1 MNKAGQPG
9 EIAPLHGIIR
19 LSRTG
24 TPAKLTHHTM
34 KNHKMRA
41 FTPLFLLI
49 IAGIPTLRAN
59 LVDLYFQP
67 DVHSPQA
74 TQAAPDD
81 PRLGQ
86 PAPVMD
92 EAKAALGWHYA
103 EYTDSV
109 RAYIQ
114 DARIGKDLLPVEN
127 AILYSAP
134 SAQSPVLGVFRKGDP
149 LKILDTG
156 EWWTLEVHKAFP
168 VYFVLDTPAPL
179 PPVTAA
185 ATEPLEELPA
195 AATWSAAPVT
205 PVIEERP
212 VVDEPARAPE
222 VPVAATAPARTQR
235 TAAPPGLTGQRYEGV
250 FKRSKRTLGLFAP
263 KAPFH
268 LEGAGGRRL
277 AWVDTSGIV
286 LPGSLNAYIDQVVI
300 IHGERD
306 MLSPSKDWI
315 IRARN
320 MRLR

>member
-1 MNKAGQPG
+1 
-9 EIAPLHGIIR
+9 
-19 LSRTG
+19 
-24 TPAKLTHHTM
+24 M
-34 KNHKMRA
+34 KNLKMRA
-41 FTPLFLLI
+41 FSLVFLLI
-49 IAGIPTLRAN
+49 IAGIPSLRAN
-59 LVDLYFQP
+59 LFDLYFQP

-74 TQAAPDD
+74 ARAALDD

-134 SAQSPVLGVFRKGDP
+134 SAQSQVLGVYRTGDP

-156 EWWTLEVHKAFP
+156 EWWALEVHKSFP
-168 VYFVLDTPAPL
+168 VYFVLDAPPPL
-179 PPVTAA
+179 PPVTAT
-185 ATEPLEELPA
+185 ATQPLEELPA
-195 AATWSAAPVT
+195 AAPA

-212 VVDEPARAPE
+212 VVDVPARMPGAP
-222 VPVAATAPARTQR
+222 AAAAAPARTQR

-268 LEGAGGRRL
+268 LEGADGRRI

-286 LPGSLNAYIDQVVI
+286 LPGSLSDYIDQLVI
-300 IHGERD
+300 IHGEREL
-306 MLSPSKDWI
+306 LSPSRDWI

-320 MRLR
+320 MRLK

>member
-24 TPAKLTHHTM
+24 PPAKLTDHTM

-49 IAGIPTLRAN
+49 IAGMPNLRAS

-67 DVHSPQA
+67 DIHSPQA
-74 TQAAPDD
+74 AQAALGD

-103 EYTDSV
+103 EYTDKV
-109 RAYIQ
+109 RAYVQ

-134 SAQSPVLGVFRKGDP
+134 SAQSPVLGVFRKGDQME
-149 LKILDTG
+149 ILDTG
-156 EWWTLEVHKAFP
+156 EWWSLEVHKSFP
-168 VYFVLDTPAPL
+168 VYFILDTPAPL

-185 ATEPLEELPA
+185 ATEPMEERPA
-195 AATWSAAPVT
+195 AAPAPVAPAAAPS

-212 VVDEPARAPE
+212 VVDVPARMPEAP
-222 VPVAATAPARTQR
+222 AAAADPARTQR

-268 LEGAGGRRL
+268 L
-277 AWVDTSGIV
+277 
-286 LPGSLNAYIDQVVI
+286 
-300 IHGERD
+300 
-306 MLSPSKDWI
+306 
-315 IRARN
+315 
-320 MRLR
+320 